1 MHTTYAPTAHGHV
14 SGYHSCIILVFGF
27 HLVQFFSVSIVHQ
40 TQQKMQL
47 VIVGLNIHSNVK
59 HFERNFVIPITE
71 MQIDCGNHD
80 STNTETMDID
90 IDL

>member
-1 MHTTYAPTAHGHV
+1 
-14 SGYHSCIILVFGF
+14 
-27 HLVQFFSVSIVHQ
+27 
-40 TQQKMQL
+40 MQL

-80 STNTETMDID
+80 SRNTETMDID